1 MAMIFKSGLRH
12 LREGFKG
19 TLRNGWMTFAAISA
33 VTITL
38 LLVGVFA
45 LVMFNVNEIS
55 ENVESDVEIQ
65 VFVTRTA
72 EEANVEKLGENLEQI
87 PGVKSVTFSSK
98 EDELEN
104 FRNQLGED
112 ANAYGTVEKDNPLH
126 DRYIVKASDPLNTEK
141 VADAVQSLANVDKV
155 TYGQDYID
163 KMFAFFNGIRIGGLV
178 LIVGLTLMAM
188 FLISNTIKMTIFS
201 RRREIEIMRLVGAK
215 NSFIRWPFFIEGLL
229 LGVFGALIPIAVIY
243 FGYDVAYSALQP
255 SLDQLNSD
263 IFKLIDPSILTT
275 QVSLVLLALG
285 AFIGIWGSTTSL
297 GRFLKV

>member
-1 MAMIFKSGLRH
+1 MIFKSGLRH

-72 EEANVEKLGENLEQI
+72 EETNVEKLGENLEQI
-87 PGVKSVTFSSK
+87 PGVESVTFSSK

>member
-55 ENVESDVEIQ
+55 ENVENDVEIQ

-72 EEANVEKLGENLEQI
+72 EEANVEKLGENIEQI
-87 PGVKSVTFSSK
+87 PGVASVTFSSK

-126 DRYIVKASDPLNTEK
+126 DRYIVKASDPLETET

>member
-1 MAMIFKSGLRH
+1 MIFKSGLRH

-38 LLVGVFA
+38 LLVGIFA

-55 ENVESDVEIQ
+55 QNVENDVEIQ

-72 EEANVEKLGENLEQI
+72 EEANVEQLGQNIEQI
-87 PGVKSVTFSSK
+87 PGVAEVTFSSK
-98 EDELEN
+98 DAELEN

-112 ANAYGTVEKDNPLH
+112 ASAYGAVEQDNPLH
-126 DRYIVKASDPLNTEK
+126 DRYIVKASDPLETEQ
-141 VADAVQSLANVDKV
+141 VAEAVQSLENVDRV

-229 LGVFGALIPIAVIY
+229 LGVLGALIPIAVVY

-263 IFKLIDPSILTT
+263 IFKLIDPSTLTT

>member
-1 MAMIFKSGLRH
+1 MIFKTGARH

-19 TLRNGWMTFAAISA
+19 TLRNGWMSFAAISA

-38 LLVGVFA
+38 LLVGIFA
-45 LVMFNVNEIS
+45 LVMFNINEIS

-65 VFVTRTA
+65 VFITRTA
-72 EEANVEKLGENLEQI
+72 NEGAVEQLGQNIEQV
-87 PGVKSVTFSSK
+87 PGVSDVTFSSK
-98 EDELEN
+98 ENELEK
-104 FRNQLGED
+104 FQQQLGENAD
-112 ANAYGTVEKDNPLH
+112 AYGTVEKDNPLH
-126 DRYIVKASDPLNTEK
+126 ARYIIKAQNPEDIETVATAVTEF
-141 VADAVQSLANVDKV
+141 DNVDDV
-155 TYGQDYID
+155 TYGKDYID

-229 LGVFGALIPIAVIY
+229 LGMLGALIPIVVIY

-255 SLDQLNSD
+255 SLDRLNSD
-263 IFKLIDPSILTT
+263 IFKLIDPSILTS

-297 GRFLKV
+297 GRFLKI

>member
-1 MAMIFKSGLRH
+1 MIFKSGFRH

-87 PGVKSVTFSSK
+87 PGVESVTFSSK

>member
-1 MAMIFKSGLRH
+1 MMFKTGLRH

-19 TLRNGWMTFAAISA
+19 TLRNGWMSFAAISA

-55 ENVESDVEIQ
+55 ENVENDVEIQ

-72 EEANVEKLGENLEQI
+72 EEANVEKLGENIEQI
-87 PGVKSVTFSSK
+87 PGVASVTFSSK

-126 DRYIVKASDPLNTEK
+126 DRYIVKASDPLETET

>member
-1 MAMIFKSGLRH
+1 MAMIFKSGFRH

-55 ENVESDVEIQ
+55 ENVENDVEIQ

-72 EEANVEKLGENLEQI
+72 EEANVEKLGENIEQI
-87 PGVKSVTFSSK
+87 PGVASVTFSSK

-126 DRYIVKASDPLNTEK
+126 DRYIVKASDPLNTET

>member
-1 MAMIFKSGLRH
+1 MIFKSGIRH

-19 TLRNGWMTFAAISA
+19 TLRNGWMTFAAVSA

-55 ENVESDVEIQ
+55 ENVENDVEIQ

-72 EEANVEKLGENLEQI
+72 EEANVEQLGANLEQI
-87 PGVKSVTFSSK
+87 PGVASVTFSSK
-98 EDELEN
+98 EEELEN

-126 DRYIVKASDPLNTEK
+126 DRYIVKASDPLNTET
-141 VADAVQSLANVDKV
+141 VADAVQSLENVDKV

-229 LGVFGALIPIAVIY
+229 LGVLGALIPIAVIY

-263 IFKLIDPSILTT
+263 IFKLIDPSVLTT

>member
-1 MAMIFKSGLRH
+1 MIFKSGFRH

-55 ENVESDVEIQ
+55 ENVENDVEIQ

-87 PGVKSVTFSSK
+87 PGVASVTFSSK

-126 DRYIVKASDPLNTEK
+126 DRYIVKASDPLNTET

>member
-1 MAMIFKSGLRH
+1 MIFKSGFRH

-55 ENVESDVEIQ
+55 ENVENDVEIQ

-87 PGVKSVTFSSK
+87 PGVASVTFSSK
-98 EDELEN
+98 EEELEN

-112 ANAYGTVEKDNPLH
+112 ASAYGTVEKDNPLH
-126 DRYIVKASDPLNTEK
+126 DRYIVKATDPLNTET
-141 VADAVQSLANVDKV
+141 VASAVESLENVDKV
-155 TYGQDYID
+155 TFGQDYID

-229 LGVFGALIPIAVIY
+229 LGVLGALIPIIVIH

-263 IFKLIDPSILTT
+263 IFKLIDPSALTT

>member
-55 ENVESDVEIQ
+55 ENVENDVEIQ

-72 EEANVEKLGENLEQI
+72 EEANVEKLGENIEQI
-87 PGVKSVTFSSK
+87 PGVASVTFSSK

-126 DRYIVKASDPLNTEK
+126 DRYIVKASDPLNTET

>member
-1 MAMIFKSGLRH
+1 MIFKSGLRH

-19 TLRNGWMTFAAISA
+19 TLRNGWMSFAAISA

-55 ENVESDVEIQ
+55 ENVENDVEIQ

-87 PGVKSVTFSSK
+87 PGVASVTFSSK
-98 EDELEN
+98 EEELEN

-126 DRYIVKASDPLNTEK
+126 DRYIVKASDPLNTET
-141 VADAVQSLANVDKV
+141 VADAVQSLENVDKV

-229 LGVFGALIPIAVIY
+229 LGVLGALIPIAVIY
-243 FGYDVAYSALQP
+243 FGYDVAYGALQP

-263 IFKLIDPSILTT
+263 IFKLIDPSVLTT